1 MQEETR
7 TREAGTDGAGL
18 RAEALVK
25 QAGTSKVTA
34 KSSRHLVILN
44 LDTQAE
50 PPRERP
56 ALSTQ
61 MKQESRG
68 EG

>member
-1 MQEETR
+1 MQEEKC
-7 TREAGTDGAGL
+7 TREAGADGAGL
-18 RAEALVK
+18 RTEALVK

-34 KSSRHLVILN
+34 KSPRHLVILN

-50 PPRERP
+50 PPRERQ

-61 MKQESRG
+61 VKQESRG
-68 EG
+68 KG